1 MADGI
6 LQQRPDFD
14 QAVPTDPVFE
24 QYPSAS
30 WSVATVRA
38 LVFPVT
44 EISEEGGNRIVL
56 RERPYRDGAKVDD
69 IGSKAKSWTLK
80 AYFENSIEE
89 GFQQNGKP
97 LYPEVLNDLIRSFD
111 QHETGDLVIPTVGK
125 VRARAMSY
133 VRVERN
139 DERDCAAVEFKF
151 VQDNEDN
158 IDATSFTLPTVKS
171 SLNALMASTT
181 FSAHSDAVFSTSL
194 ADLNEF
200 AANLVAIANFPSDY
214 LNDIDSQAAI
224 VVGAI
229 NRVASAFTSKSNNP
243 KEKARAMLS
252 DPDAS
257 WTGRRLV
264 ALQDTAARAVAEIRA
279 NQPEIIRILI
289 DRPTNIF
296 DVAVEFNQ
304 DIGQLIGLNSAFDP
318 LNLPKGAVIRILDA
332 S

>member
-14 QAVPTDPVFE
+14 QAVPSDPVFE

-30 WSVATVRA
+30 WAVASVRSI
-38 LVFPVT
+38 VFPVV
-44 EISEEGGNRIVL
+44 EITEEGGNRIVL

-69 IGSKAKSWTLK
+69 IGSKAKSWTVK
-80 AYFENSIEE
+80 AYFENTITE

-111 QHETGDLVIPTVGK
+111 QHETGDLVIPTVGQ
-125 VRARAMSY
+125 VRARAVSY
-133 VRVERN
+133 VRIERN

-171 SLNALMASTT
+171 SLNALTASTT

-200 AANLVAIANFPSDY
+200 AAGLVAIANFPSDF
-214 LNDIDSQAAI
+214 LNDIDSKVGI
-224 VVGAI
+224 MVGAV
-229 NRVASAFTSKSNNP
+229 NRVTNAFTSKSNNP

-257 WTGRRLV
+257 MTGRKLV
-264 ALQDTAARAVAEIRA
+264 ALQDTSARAAADFRA
-279 NQPEIIRILI
+279 NQPAIIRVVIER
-289 DRPTNIF
+289 DMTIF
-296 DVAVEFNQ
+296 DAAVEFKQ
-304 DIGQLIGLNSAFDP
+304 DAQQMIGLNSKFDP
-318 LNLPKGAVIRILDA
+318 FAIPRGATLRILDLL
-332 S
+332 